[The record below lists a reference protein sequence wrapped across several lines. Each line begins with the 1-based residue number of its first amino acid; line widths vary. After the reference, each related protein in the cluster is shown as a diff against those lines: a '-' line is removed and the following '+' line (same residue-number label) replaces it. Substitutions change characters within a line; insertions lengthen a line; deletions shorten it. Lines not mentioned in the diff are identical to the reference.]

1 LKGVAGLHVSVTFR
15 HVDSSEPLRDYAVD
29 KVSRTC
35 AKYLRDPIEAHVVLS
50 VVKVQHRAEITV
62 HAKHFDLAAHE
73 DTDDLYEAIDLA
85 VDRVEA
91 QLRKHKDRINDH
103 KGRAGE
109 VRTVP
114 VDVIEFDESEGDSG
128 RRVIETDNIPA
139 KPLSIYDAIL
149 QLELN
154 HAEFLVFWN
163 SGTESI
169 SVIYKRRD
177 GNYGLITPNR

>member
-1 LKGVAGLHVSVTFR
+1 LHVSVTFR
-15 HVDSSEPLRDYAVD
+15 HVDSSEPLRDYAID
-29 KVSRTC
+29 KVARTC
-35 AKYLRDPIEAHVVLS
+35 GKYLRNPIEAHVVLS
-50 VVKVQHRAEITV
+50 VIKQRHRAEIV
-62 HAKHFDLAAHE
+62 IHAKHFDLAAHE
-73 DTDDLYEAIDLA
+73 DTSDLYEAIDLA
-85 VDRVEA
+85 VARVEA

-109 VRTVP
+109 IRTIP
-114 VDVIEFDESEGDSG
+114 VDIIEFEQSEAEGV

-139 KPLSIYDAIL
+139 KPLSIDDAIL

-154 HAEFLVFWN
+154 HTEFLVFWN